1 MIKESINT
9 DVTIYSELDAYLNSI
24 GFECGQEIVDGKVDL
39 YFASRDIGKLKSVN
53 HHILMIQAEFIT
65 KELGVEIHA
74 FGGKAKIP
82 VIEGFYFDSI
92 DDIKKQIER
101 NDFLQKLLK
110 C

>member
-1 MIKESINT
+1 MSGINN
-9 DVTIYSELDAYLNSI
+9 DVVVHTELDAYMNSI
-24 GFECGQEIVDGKVDL
+24 GFECGEEVIDKTVNF
-39 YFASRDIGKLKSVN
+39 YHASRDIGKLDSVN
-53 HHILMIQAEFIT
+53 THTLIIQVEFIT

-101 NDFLQKLLK
+101 NDFLLKLLK